1 MTRSTS
7 PVTRS
12 TSPEAAR
19 STSQEAAQEGVDDAP
34 SSSAATPAP
43 PSRGR
48 RWARGLLMALAVL
61 LAVLAILIGGLR
73 WWLTTLDSRSESIS
87 DFIATQTHSNVGMS
101 SLEGRMDH
109 LDPAIKLSGLNL
121 FRPNEMQAAPLLS
134 VSHLETRLDVL
145 SSLRHL
151 APVFDRATATGV
163 IVHLYQREDGSW
175 GWPGPPRP
183 PEALEP
189 EGQMSLAQTEQ
200 GLALLA
206 RQRVRLEDVRLVLHG
221 RNDTLNLNAAELLLS
236 GEGDRA
242 HLEGQLRVG
251 ESPQAGVSAVLE
263 VLPGDDGL
271 ADYSAQL
278 QVELDAG
285 ALASVGRLMGE
296 RDSLMLRDADG
307 NATLWAR
314 WRDARLEDARLRLD
328 LNRLT
333 LDHHGA
339 QLALKDIHAR
349 GQWLRDLAGSDRW
362 QAWLN
367 QISVGATQLDDAPA
381 AGASVAGSDGQ
392 TPQAASSPEVS
403 AALASLPE
411 RISLSGDLAEGSVS
425 LVTSSF
431 DLEKVARWRNV
442 LALGELG
449 DVLESLDPRGTATG
463 LSLSLAGIG
472 LDTPLTMKLAL
483 GLTGAEVEPWQG
495 APGLGPLAAWV
506 TAQSLDE
513 GGIASRI
520 AFRGDPGMRF
530 HFPEVFGDG
539 WQLEAADGVVEVKV
553 DDSGSS
559 VSGHDL
565 HIQRAG
571 ADVTGGFGLQIP
583 AQDHDR
589 FQLDLEMRDVDARSI
604 PLASWL
610 PMKVLDPALSE
621 WLTRDVAGQ
630 VPEGSLHLTQ
640 VWDDDNGENGYGPG
654 DSMDLELAIEDGRLG
669 YAEGWPALEGVKGNL
684 ALHDNTLSATVAAAH
699 SQPATALGSAAPLA
713 VRQADVDMQDNT
725 LKIQGDVTGSVEAL
739 FDLLSHAPLED
750 TAALIAEWQGKGSV
764 DATMDIRVPLEDA
777 EQTRITAAGKVGE
790 RQAATLAFPGPG
802 IEVDGIRGPLEFVH
816 DPSRPEG
823 RREQLTGNL
832 SGKLF
837 GGAVKAALNIGQAD
851 SSSKGAITFDGKAPL
866 APVLG
871 WLGAPEHLIGDAAEN
886 TRAALQDGETPR
898 ALGGEFNYQ
907 ARLMLPDDGASLALS
922 SDLKGVAINL
932 PAPFGKTR
940 DQAAPLAV
948 DIGLAEGGGDVRLD
962 NRARARWKGGN
973 TRDDGSTVPMTGQLW
988 LERWPSDP
996 QWPTQT
1002 GWDIAWRTPTLAPE
1016 LWKPWAGALSGE
1028 GGASGEG
1035 SASDGGSDAE
1045 QSDPLRALS
1054 RLRVATDCLMIQSR
1068 CTGPMTLEAAP
1079 RQSSQQQGLGL
1090 AATLDGQLASGELV
1104 WQSGAA
1110 RPLILDLDTLN
1121 LDALW
1126 PADAEQETQTASAPS
1141 NFTEAIDVGIEPT
1154 PYPAELADLPAGSLR
1169 LAHLIWRDQ
1178 QLGPI
1183 SADWTA
1189 DSQQLVVLPL
1199 SITLGKITA
1208 VGNITWEDAGANSLT
1223 RARLSADGSDLGGL
1237 LERLSQP
1244 RGIEA
1249 DRARAEVKLAW
1260 PGAPQDFAL
1269 SRSNGRVEIKL
1280 DDGRFLNLG
1289 STSARLLGL
1298 VNVDNLLRRLSL
1310 DFSDVTDKGT
1320 AFDKVRGA
1328 ATLFDGRL
1336 ESDGP
1341 LRIEAPSTTVTLNG
1355 QVDLLRG
1362 TLDQRMAITVPVSQ
1376 NLPLAAV
1383 LAGAPA
1389 VGGALFVAD
1398 KIFGRFIDKV
1408 TQIHYRVSGP
1418 WGDPNITLESAE

>member
-1 MTRSTS
+1 
-7 PVTRS
+7 
-12 TSPEAAR
+12 
-19 STSQEAAQEGVDDAP
+19 
-34 SSSAATPAP
+34 
-43 PSRGR
+43 
-48 RWARGLLMALAVL
+48 MALAVL
-61 LAVLAILIGGLR
+61 LAVLAIVIGGLR
-73 WWLTTLDSRSESIS
+73 WWLTTLESRRDAIS

-101 SLEGRMDH
+101 SLDGRMDY

-121 FRPNEMQAAPLLS
+121 FRPDEMEAAPLLS
-134 VSHLETRLDVL
+134 VERLESRLDVL

-163 IVHLYQREDGSW
+163 IVHLYQHDDGSW

-189 EGQMSLAQTEQ
+189 KGQMSLEQLEQ

-221 RNDTLNLNAAELLLS
+221 RNDTLNLNAAELLLAGD
-236 GEGDRA
+236 GERA

-263 VLPGDDGL
+263 VLPGDAGL

-285 ALASVGRLMGE
+285 ALASVGRLIGE

-314 WRDARLEDARLRLD
+314 WREARLEDARLRLD

-333 LDHHGA
+333 LDHDGA
-339 QLALKDIHAR
+339 MLALKDIHAR
-349 GQWLRDLAGSDRW
+349 GQWLRDLSGGDRW

-367 QISVGATQLDDAPA
+367 QLSVGASQLDDAVVSDGEAQA
-381 AGASVAGSDGQ
+381 AQRSDSPSGSDS
-392 TPQAASSPEVS
+392 ASQEPPARLQ

-411 RISLSGDLAEGSVS
+411 RISLSGDLADGSVS
-425 LVTSSF
+425 LVTGRF
-431 DLEKVARWRNV
+431 DLARVARWRNV
-442 LALGELG
+442 LELGELG
-449 DVLESLDPRGTATG
+449 EILESLDPRGTATG
-463 LSLSLAGIG
+463 LSLSLANIG
-472 LDTPLTMKLAL
+472 LEAPLSMTLAL
-483 GLTGAEVEPWQG
+483 GLTDTEVEPWEG

-506 TAQSLDE
+506 TARSRDE
-513 GGIASRI
+513 GGMQGSVTFQGA
-520 AFRGDPGMRF
+520 PGMRF
-530 HFPEVFGDG
+530 HFPEVFGDS
-539 WQLEAADGVVEVKV
+539 WSLESAQGVVDWQV
-553 DDSGSS
+553 DDAGSQISGR
-559 VSGHDL
+559 DL
-565 HIQRAG
+565 DISRHG
-571 ADVTGGFGLQIP
+571 ARVTGRFGLQIP
-583 AQDHDR
+583 TDDADR
-589 FQLDLEMRDVDARSI
+589 FQLDLDMQDVDARSI
-604 PLASWL
+604 PLADWL
-610 PMKVLDPALSE
+610 PLKVLDPSLRE
-621 WLTRDVAGQ
+621 WLTRDVAGV
-630 VPEGSLHLTQ
+630 VPEGSLHLEQ
-640 VWDDDNGENGYGPG
+640 VWDEDNGENGYGPG
-654 DSMDLELAIEDGRLG
+654 DAMDLELAIENGRLG
-669 YAEGWPALEGVKGNL
+669 YVEGWPALDGVKGNL
-684 ALHDNTLSATVAAAH
+684 ELHDNDLTASVESAYSRPV
-699 SQPATALGSAAPLA
+699 ALGSAQRLS
-713 VRQADVDMQDNT
+713 VDQAKVDMHDDT
-725 LKIQGDVTGSVEAL
+725 LDIQGDVTGSVEAL

-750 TAALIAEWQGKGSV
+750 TAELLAEWQGKGSV
-764 DATMDIRVPLEDA
+764 AAAMKIRVPLEDA
-777 EQTRITAAGKVGE
+777 EQARVEVTGKVGE
-790 RQAATLAFPGPG
+790 KQAASLAFPGPG
-802 IEVDGIRGPLEFVH
+802 IEIAGIRGPLAFVH
-816 DPSRPEG
+816 DPTRPEG
-823 RREQLTGNL
+823 QREQLTGDL
-832 SGKLF
+832 SGQLF

-851 SSSKGAITFDGKAPL
+851 SASKGAVAFSGQAPL
-866 APVLG
+866 APVLS
-871 WLGAPEHLIGDAAEN
+871 WLGAPATLLGDAGQDS
-886 TRAALQDGETPR
+886 RAALNQGDSPR
-898 ALGGEFNYQ
+898 ALGGTFDYQ
-907 ARLMLPDDGASLALS
+907 ARLMLPEEGASLQLS
-922 SDLKGVAINL
+922 SDLKGAAINL
-932 PAPFGKTR
+932 PAPFGKAR
-940 DQAAPLAV
+940 DETAALSV
-948 DIGLAEGGGDVRLD
+948 EVGLAEGGGDVVLA
-962 NRARARWKGGN
+962 NRARARWQGGN
-973 TRDDGSTVPMTGQLW
+973 TRDDGSKVPMTGQLW

-996 QWPTQT
+996 QWPSRT

-1016 LWKPWAGALSGE
+1016 LWSSWGGALSGAS
-1028 GGASGEG
+1028 GDDGASG
-1035 SASDGGSDAE
+1035 SGGDALSE
-1045 QSDPLRALS
+1045 LS
-1054 RLRVATDCLMIQSR
+1054 RLRVATDCLMIQDR

-1079 RQSSQQQGLGL
+1079 RQSSQQQALGL
-1090 AATLDGQLASGELV
+1090 AATLEGRLASGELV

-1110 RPLILDLDTLN
+1110 RPLILDLDHLD

-1126 PADAEQETQTASAPS
+1126 PPQTRETPEPAPS
-1141 NFTEAIDVGIEPT
+1141 NFTEAVATGVEPT
-1154 PYPAELADLPAGSLR
+1154 PYPAALAELPAGSLR
-1169 LAHLIWRDQ
+1169 LARLIWREQ

-1183 SADWTA
+1183 SAEWQSD
-1189 DSQQLVVLPL
+1189 QQRLVVSPL
-1199 SITLGKITA
+1199 AITVGDMTA
-1208 VGNITWEDAGANSLT
+1208 QGNITWEDAGANSLT

-1249 DRARAEVKLAW
+1249 ERARAEAKLAW

-1269 SRSNGRVEIKL
+1269 SRSNGRLEVKL

-1289 STSARLLGL
+1289 SASARLLGL

-1328 ATLFDGRL
+1328 ATLFAGRL

-1362 TLDQRMAITVPVSQ
+1362 TLDQHMAITVPVSQ

>member
-1 MTRSTS
+1 
-7 PVTRS
+7 
-12 TSPEAAR
+12 
-19 STSQEAAQEGVDDAP
+19 
-34 SSSAATPAP
+34 
-43 PSRGR
+43 
-48 RWARGLLMALAVL
+48 MALAVL

-73 WWLTTLDSRSESIS
+73 WWLTTLDSRTESIS

-134 VSHLETRLDVL
+134 VSHPETRLDVL

-189 EGQMSLAQTEQ
+189 EGQMSLSQTEQ

-367 QISVGATQLDDAPA
+367 QISVGATQLDDAP
-381 AGASVAGSDGQ
+381 VAGTPAADSDDQ

-449 DVLESLDPRGTATG
+449 NVLESLDPRGTATG

-539 WQLEAADGVVEVKV
+539 LQL
-553 DDSGSS
+553 
-559 VSGHDL
+559 
-565 HIQRAG
+565 
-571 ADVTGGFGLQIP
+571 
-583 AQDHDR
+583 
-589 FQLDLEMRDVDARSI
+589 
-604 PLASWL
+604 
-610 PMKVLDPALSE
+610 
-621 WLTRDVAGQ
+621 
-630 VPEGSLHLTQ
+630 
-640 VWDDDNGENGYGPG
+640 
-654 DSMDLELAIEDGRLG
+654 
-669 YAEGWPALEGVKGNL
+669 
-684 ALHDNTLSATVAAAH
+684 
-699 SQPATALGSAAPLA
+699 
-713 VRQADVDMQDNT
+713 
-725 LKIQGDVTGSVEAL
+725 
-739 FDLLSHAPLED
+739 
-750 TAALIAEWQGKGSV
+750 
-764 DATMDIRVPLEDA
+764 
-777 EQTRITAAGKVGE
+777 
-790 RQAATLAFPGPG
+790 
-802 IEVDGIRGPLEFVH
+802 
-816 DPSRPEG
+816 
-823 RREQLTGNL
+823 
-832 SGKLF
+832 
-837 GGAVKAALNIGQAD
+837 
-851 SSSKGAITFDGKAPL
+851 
-866 APVLG
+866 
-871 WLGAPEHLIGDAAEN
+871 
-886 TRAALQDGETPR
+886 
-898 ALGGEFNYQ
+898 
-907 ARLMLPDDGASLALS
+907 
-922 SDLKGVAINL
+922 
-932 PAPFGKTR
+932 
-940 DQAAPLAV
+940 
-948 DIGLAEGGGDVRLD
+948 
-962 NRARARWKGGN
+962 
-973 TRDDGSTVPMTGQLW
+973 
-988 LERWPSDP
+988 
-996 QWPTQT
+996 
-1002 GWDIAWRTPTLAPE
+1002 
-1016 LWKPWAGALSGE
+1016 
-1028 GGASGEG
+1028 
-1035 SASDGGSDAE
+1035 
-1045 QSDPLRALS
+1045 
-1054 RLRVATDCLMIQSR
+1054 
-1068 CTGPMTLEAAP
+1068 
-1079 RQSSQQQGLGL
+1079 
-1090 AATLDGQLASGELV
+1090 
-1104 WQSGAA
+1104 
-1110 RPLILDLDTLN
+1110 
-1121 LDALW
+1121 
-1126 PADAEQETQTASAPS
+1126 
-1141 NFTEAIDVGIEPT
+1141 
-1154 PYPAELADLPAGSLR
+1154 
-1169 LAHLIWRDQ
+1169 
-1178 QLGPI
+1178 
-1183 SADWTA
+1183 
-1189 DSQQLVVLPL
+1189 
-1199 SITLGKITA
+1199 
-1208 VGNITWEDAGANSLT
+1208 
-1223 RARLSADGSDLGGL
+1223 
-1237 LERLSQP
+1237 
-1244 RGIEA
+1244 
-1249 DRARAEVKLAW
+1249 
-1260 PGAPQDFAL
+1260 
-1269 SRSNGRVEIKL
+1269 
-1280 DDGRFLNLG
+1280 
-1289 STSARLLGL
+1289 
-1298 VNVDNLLRRLSL
+1298 
-1310 DFSDVTDKGT
+1310 
-1320 AFDKVRGA
+1320 
-1328 ATLFDGRL
+1328 
-1336 ESDGP
+1336 
-1341 LRIEAPSTTVTLNG
+1341 
-1355 QVDLLRG
+1355 
-1362 TLDQRMAITVPVSQ
+1362 
-1376 NLPLAAV
+1376 
-1383 LAGAPA
+1383 
-1389 VGGALFVAD
+1389 
-1398 KIFGRFIDKV
+1398 
-1408 TQIHYRVSGP
+1408 
-1418 WGDPNITLESAE
+1418 